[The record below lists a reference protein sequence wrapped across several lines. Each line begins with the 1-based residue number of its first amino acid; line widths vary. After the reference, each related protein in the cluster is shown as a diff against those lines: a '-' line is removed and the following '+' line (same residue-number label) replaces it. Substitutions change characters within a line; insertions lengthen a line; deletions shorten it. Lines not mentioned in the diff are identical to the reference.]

1 MRAIFMSGLRLRLIR
16 HSTASSASGQE
27 LSRLGVQCV
36 ADRASQRRE
45 LIGLAQD
52 WEIGSESIYGL
63 CITTRQQNGNV
74 GVFLLNLSRERH
86 AVELSRHDNIPEHQI
101 HGLA

>member
-27 LSRLGVQCV
+27 LSRLDIQCV

-45 LIGLAQD
+45 LIGLVHNR
-52 WEIGSESIYGL
+52 EIGFESIYGL

-74 GVFLLNLSRERH
+74 GVFLLDLSCERRS
-86 AVELSRHDNIPEHQI
+86 AELSRHDNITAQQI
-101 HGLA
+101 DGLT